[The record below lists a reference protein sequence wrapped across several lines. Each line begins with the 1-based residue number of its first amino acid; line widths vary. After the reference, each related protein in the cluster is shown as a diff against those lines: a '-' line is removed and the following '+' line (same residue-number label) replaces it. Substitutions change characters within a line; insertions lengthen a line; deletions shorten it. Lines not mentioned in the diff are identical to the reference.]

1 MNLDAPKLTA
11 ILTRHNG
18 HTVVPAVAVETGTFR
33 GERALLFAE
42 HFAEVHTIELS
53 PTLFAKADARLAP
66 YPHVLRHLGDSRA
79 LVPALATALA
89 QPVLWYLDA
98 HWFTLNRKRSRAG
111 AARDAEAQIANTPLP
126 LWDELEALAA
136 RTWADIVV
144 VDDVRDFGRT
154 EPTEEWRDV
163 SLERIAAYFPGA
175 VEAAVLADQAVVW
188 R

>member
-1 MNLDAPKLTA
+1 MNLDAPKLAA

-79 LVPALATALA
+79 LVPDLAATLPM
-89 QPVLWYLDA
+89 PVLWYLDA

-111 AARDAEAQIANTPLP
+111 YARDQEAQIAKTPLP
-126 LWDELEALAA
+126 LWDELAAIAA
-136 RTWADIVV
+136 RPWADIVV
-144 VDDVRDFGRT
+144 VDDVRDFGRA
-154 EPTEEWRDV
+154 EPTEEWLDV
-163 SLERIAAYFPGA
+163 SPGRIAGYFPEA
-175 VEAAVLADQAVVW
+175 VEVATLNDQLVIW